1 MPRVLVVLPT
11 SSYRTGDFLDAARA
25 LGVELAVASEEVPP
39 LDLGDR
45 YVRVDLDDPHG
56 SALSIVALADHTP
69 IDAVVAVDDAGVEMA
84 AHASR
89 ALGLPS
95 HPPEA
100 AAATRDK
107 LMLRRLLQAGEVP
120 QPRFAPV
127 GDDPA
132 RDVAALEYPIV
143 IKPRSGTASRGVLRV
158 DGPTSLDEIVG
169 TVRSVATEMG
179 ETGPLLAEEYLAG
192 DEYALEGMLTG
203 GRLTT
208 LAVFDKPD
216 TATGPTFEETIL
228 VTPSSLGPDEMVE
241 LERLVAASV
250 RAVGLSHGPIHAE
263 VRRDGSGRLRLLE
276 VAARSIGGLC
286 GRALRFGLSGSTLEQ
301 VVLATALGL
310 PAPTRQATSAT
321 GILMLPVSRGGTLQ
335 SVEGVEEVTAM
346 EGITDVVITVPGGT
360 PVRSLPFGD
369 RYLGFVFA
377 TGPDPATVTK
387 VLREA
392 GRRLHPVVTGPAPSA
407 C

>member
-1 MPRVLVVLPT
+1 MPRALVVLPT

-25 LGVELAVASEEVPP
+25 LGVELAVASEQDPP

-45 YVRVDLDDPHG
+45 FVRVDLGDPDG
-56 SALSIVALADHTP
+56 SARSIVALADRTP

-84 AHASR
+84 ALASR
-89 ALGLPS
+89 ALGLDS

-107 LMLRRLLQAGEVP
+107 LALRRLLEAGEVP
-120 QPRFAPV
+120 QPRFAPI

-132 RDVAALEYPIV
+132 AAVAALGYPVV

-158 DGPTSLDEIVG
+158 DGPSDLDDAVG
-169 TVRSVATEMG
+169 TVRSVAAEMG
-179 ETGPLLAEEYLAG
+179 ESGPVVAEEYLPG
-192 DEYALEGMLTG
+192 DEHALEGLLTG
-203 GRLTT
+203 GRLAT

-216 TATGPTFEETIL
+216 AATGPTFEETLL
-228 VTPSSLGPDEMVE
+228 VTPSSLGPAELAE

-250 RAVGLSHGPIHAE
+250 RAIGLTHGPIHAE
-263 VRRDGSGRLRLLE
+263 VRRDASGRLRLLE

-286 GRALRFGLSGSTLEQ
+286 GRALRFGLSGSSLET

-310 PAPTRQATSAT
+310 PAPTVRATSAT
-321 GILMLPVSRGGTLQ
+321 GVLMLPVARGGTLR
-335 SVEGVEEVTAM
+335 SVQGVEEVGAM
-346 EGITDVVITVPGGT
+346 DGITDVVITVPAGT

-377 TGPDPATVTK
+377 AGPDPTTVTNL
-387 VLREA
+387 LREA
-392 GRRLHPVVTGPAPSA
+392 GRRLQPVVTGPAPSD